1 MEVILTLVPL
11 KTWVFAAGFGG
22 LITVIKKKYQNFSL
36 GKEYKKNL
44 EEIRSRY
51 LLSIRE
57 DLKANKD
64 KYLNEELGQ
73 YDIRKFEEVLKKIY
87 NDENFSSLISFRVKD
102 NINKMDFDTHTSHF
116 NILLIGHT
124 GVGKSTLINSILQ
137 LNKSSPNYAQTGY
150 GRPVTLGEP
159 SPYESEKVKG
169 IRLWDSQGIDK
180 SNYGMKELVKSVTT
194 LINNNANGGDPD
206 KFIHCIWYCLS
217 GNRFEEV
224 ERDSI
229 IQLIKIYHD
238 ETLPIIIVYTQAIS
252 PNDSKAMEKSI
263 NDICMEQNRKI
274 DVISILAEDKKVGS
288 EEKNIIVEKFGIDK
302 LLKKSFEK
310 IEGAVQSACFHSI
323 REQIKSNYEKKIKE
337 IHQKLKNQIKE
348 QLNNFN
354 SEISLSDLAEKDLKL
369 FEMITKTL
377 IFEGGENKK
386 LSESS
391 KEALLEFLRDFV
403 SYCSKKLNIFMEKLV
418 IKKSI
423 ELATS
428 YHNEQTKI
436 KEKSD
441 KINKGILND
450 ITNQI
455 MNHITIF
462 KTMGIN
468 TGKNDIQFKEM
479 EELQKT
485 SKDEISDE
493 FHRRIEKFFN
503 KGITKYI
510 VTEFIKTFT
519 DSMIKSF
526 NETFNNIDSYMVEKT
541 GEQVKIISQD
551 IIKNITGK

>member
-526 NETFNNIDSYMVEKT
+526 NETFDNIDSYMVEKT
-541 GEQVKIISQD
+541 VEQVKIISQD

>member
-1 MEVILTLVPL
+1 MELLALVPL
-11 KTWVFAAGFGG
+11 KGFIFTAGFGG
-22 LITVIKKKYQNFSL
+22 LITVLRSKYKNFTL
-36 GKEYKKNL
+36 GKEYKKNIQ
-44 EEIRSRY
+44 EIRNQY
-51 LLSIRE
+51 LFSIRE

-526 NETFNNIDSYMVEKT
+526 NETFDNIDSYMVEKT
-541 GEQVKIISQD
+541 GEQVKIISKD

>member
-22 LITVIKKKYQNFSL
+22 LVTVIKKKYQNFSL

-87 NDENFSSLISFRVKD
+87 NDENFSSLISYRVKD

-526 NETFNNIDSYMVEKT
+526 NETFDNIDSYMVEKT

>member
-22 LITVIKKKYQNFSL
+22 LVTVIKKKYQNFSL

-510 VTEFIKTFT
+510 VTEFIKTLT

-526 NETFNNIDSYMVEKT
+526 NETFDNIDSYMVEKT

>member
-87 NDENFSSLISFRVKD
+87 NDENFSSLISYRVKD

-493 FHRRIEKFFN
+493 FHKRIEKFFN

-526 NETFNNIDSYMVEKT
+526 NETFDNIDSYMVEKT

>member
-22 LITVIKKKYQNFSL
+22 LVTVIKKKYQNFSL

-288 EEKNIIVEKFGIDK
+288 EEKNIIIEKFGIDK

-526 NETFNNIDSYMVEKT
+526 NETFDNIDSYMVEKT

>member
-493 FHRRIEKFFN
+493 FHKRIEKFFN

-526 NETFNNIDSYMVEKT
+526 NETFDNIDSYMVEKT